1 MFHVMVRNSA
11 GHMISAT
18 RWQGLLLSSIVRCM
32 PVEKLT
38 PQEFWTEYCR
48 RYKLAY
54 GKPFPP
60 DVNDP
65 TY

>member
-1 MFHVMVRNSA
+1 MFHVKVRNSA
-11 GHMISAT
+11 GHEISLT
-18 RWQGLLLSSIVRCM
+18 RWQRFLLPWIVCCM
-32 PVEKLT
+32 PVEKMT

-60 DVNDP
+60 DIHDDR
-65 TY
+65 Y

>member
-32 PVEKLT
+32 PVENERN
-38 PQEFWTEYCR
+38 PAPR
-48 RYKLAY
+48 RAA
-54 GKPFPP
+54 
-60 DVNDP
+60 
-65 TY
+65 